1 VLEKSAEVM
10 TNDPK
15 EPVVQ
20 LLVKGAVDRFA
31 AITPRML
38 SLRGQAG
45 EKLSG
50 TVNIMPEDKHPF
62 KVLSAQAR
70 EGKLKVGLNEAN
82 VGGKTAYTL
91 SVENLKSEAGSF
103 NDTVVLKTDS
113 PLQPELDVRVF
124 VYLRAA
130 PPAEKKVQ

>member
-1 VLEKSAEVM
+1 MEKSAEVL

-20 LLVKGAVDRFA
+20 LSIAGTVDRFA
-31 AITPRML
+31 AINPRML
-38 SLRGQAG
+38 NLRGLAG
-45 EKLSG
+45 EKLQGS
-50 TVNIMPEDKHPF
+50 VSIVPEDKYPF

-70 EGKLKVGLNEAN
+70 EGKLKVSLSEARE
-82 VGGKTAYTL
+82 GGKPAYSL
-91 SVENLKSEAGSF
+91 AVENLKTEAGSF

-130 PPAEKKVQ
+130 QPAEKKAQ